1 MSIYRRR
8 YNMSKS
14 KVAIIVGSTRE
25 TRMGRDAAEYVY
37 SIAKDRTDLSFE
49 IVDLKDYPMPF
60 FDEPASNAFVQPT
73 HPVALKWQKKLT
85 EFDGFLFIVAEY
97 NGSITAA
104 LKNALDYA
112 NPEWI
117 RKTAAFFSYGSLGG
131 SRAVQHLKEICIEL
145 QMAPVRNSV
154 ALQGAD
160 FFSVYLNQKKVN
172 EFRYMDPLVV
182 DMLDQLAWWTN
193 ALKNAR
199 EATK

>member
-73 HPVALKWQKKLT
+73 HPAALKWQKKLT

>member
-1 MSIYRRR
+1 MSIYRRSTT
-8 YNMSKS
+8 MSKP
-14 KVAIIVGSTRE
+14 KIAIIVGSTRE
-25 TRMGRDAAEYVY
+25 TRIGLDAAEYVY
-37 SIAKDRTDLSFE
+37 SIAKDRDDLTFE
-49 IVDLKDYPMPF
+49 IVDLKDYALPF
-60 FDEPASNAFVQPT
+60 FDEPASNAFVPPS
-73 HPVALKWQKKLT
+73 HAGAVRWQKKLT

-160 FFSVYLNQKKVN
+160 FFAVYLNQKKVN

-182 DMLDQLAWWTN
+182 DMLDQLAWWTK
-193 ALKNAR
+193 ALKDAR
-199 EATK
+199 EKTA

>member
-73 HPVALKWQKKLT
+73 HPAALKWQKKLT

-160 FFSVYLNQKKVN
+160 FFSVYLNKKKVN